1 MDSVIDVKLHAFEGP
16 LDLLLHLIEKNKIDI
31 YDIPIAEITDQ
42 YMDYVRQLEEEDPD
56 TASRFLVMAATLLA
70 IKSEMLLPGSEDE
83 GEDDEDPRQALIEQL
98 MTYRIY
104 KEAAQRLSEM
114 EMPGTQ
120 ALCRDSYFPPQ
131 VRNAADPVDV
141 DAVLNPVT
149 LKRLSQIFDE
159 VMKRREES
167 MDPVRSKFRRIRQER
182 FTLADRI
189 NLVKDY
195 FRDKEQISFRDL
207 IDGTGGGRRGMIMT
221 FLSVLELAKDGFLH
235 LKAARGS
242 SDITLTR
249 RKND

>member
-1 MDSVIDVKLHAFEGP
+1 
-16 LDLLLHLIEKNKIDI
+16 
-31 YDIPIAEITDQ
+31 
-42 YMDYVRQLEEEDPD
+42 
-56 TASRFLVMAATLLA
+56 
-70 IKSEMLLPGSEDE
+70 
-83 GEDDEDPRQALIEQL
+83 

-141 DAVLNPVT
+141 DAVLDPVT

-221 FLSVLELAKDGFLH
+221 FLSILELAKDGFLH